1 MKFTNIEP
9 IPFAGL
15 VKLEDV
21 EDKQFCVYCR
31 LNKPKVSFELVAVN
45 NGGKRWKCATC
56 RARKSLPR
64 YGDRNND

>member
-1 MKFTNIEP
+1 MKFTDVEP

-21 EDKQFCVYCR
+21 ENKQFCVYCR
-31 LNKPKVSFELVAVN
+31 LNKPKVSFELVVVN

-64 YGDRNND
+64 YGDTNND

>member
-1 MKFTNIEP
+1 MDNIEP

-21 EDKQFCVYCR
+21 EDKQFCAYCR
-31 LNKPKVSFELVAVN
+31 LNKPKVSFKLVAVR

-56 RARKSLPR
+56 RARTSLPK
-64 YGDRNND
+64 YGDKNAD